1 MKIAVL
7 SDIHGNL
14 LALES
19 VMDDIQARGCE
30 KILFLGD
37 YALAG
42 PEPGD
47 TVNFCMSLSNHDNVE
62 MIQGNTDEMIAY
74 YSDEIYEKVAKNA
87 PIMANALKEEANN
100 LSKNQLEFLKGLP
113 TQKSLTID
121 GVKILMV
128 HGSPRRNN
136 EDIMP
141 NTPPEEVEKMISGVD
156 ADLIL
161 CGHTHIPCG
170 FQTNTE
176 QTVVN
181 DGSVGRP
188 FTENPEACYVTIS
201 TTGDGRYE
209 VEHHFVK
216 YDNYE
221 AAKILAARTF
231 EGADKI
237 AHMLIHP
244 THRHF

>member
-19 VMDDIQARGCE
+19 VLDDIQNQDCK

-42 PEPGD
+42 PEPSD
-47 TVNFCMSLSNHDNVE
+47 TVNFCIALSQKENIE
-62 MIQGNTDEMIAY
+62 MIQGNTDKMIAE
-74 YSDEIYEKVAKNA
+74 YSEDVYNTMKKGA
-87 PIMANALKEEANN
+87 PAMASALKQEAETLTPNQINFLAN
-100 LSKNQLEFLKGLP
+100 LPE
-113 TQKSLTID
+113 QKELTID
-121 GVKILMV
+121 GIKILMV

-141 NTPPEEVEKMISGVD
+141 DTPLEKVEEMLQGTD

-170 FQTNTE
+170 FQTSNN

-188 FTENPEACYVTIS
+188 FTENPDACYAIINTNE
-201 TTGDGRYE
+201 DGSFE
-209 VEHHFVK
+209 VEHRFVK
-216 YDNYE
+216 YDNLQ
-221 AAKILAARTF
+221 ASKTLAQRTF
-231 EGADKI
+231 DGADKI

>member
-19 VMDDIQARGCE
+19 VLEDIQSKGCE

-37 YALAG
+37 YVLAG
-42 PEPGD
+42 PEPVY
-47 TVNFCMSLSNHDNVE
+47 TLNFCMSLSEHDNVE
-62 MIQGNTDEMIAY
+62 MIQGNTDEMIAN
-74 YSDEIYEKVAKNA
+74 YSEEVYNNVAGGA
-87 PIMANALKEEANN
+87 PIMANALREDVSLLTDAQKT
-100 LSKNQLEFLKGLP
+100 FLKNLP
-113 TQKSLTID
+113 KQKSLTID

-141 NTPPEEVEKMISGVD
+141 DTPLSKVEEMVADAD

-170 FQTNTE
+170 FQTNDKK
-176 QTVVN
+176 TVVN

-188 FTENPEACYVTIS
+188 FTQTPNSCYAII
-201 TTGDGRYE
+201 TTLGNGGFE
-209 VEHHFVK
+209 VEHNFVE
-216 YDNYE
+216 YDNIE
-221 AAKILAARTF
+221 ASKTLSARTF
-231 EGADKI
+231 EGADKL
-237 AHMLIHP
+237 AQMLLNP
-244 THRHF
+244 TQRHF

>member
-1 MKIAVL
+1 MRIAVL

-14 LALES
+14 LALEA
-19 VMDDIQARGCE
+19 VLEDIQAKGCD

-47 TVNFCMSLSNHDNVE
+47 TLNFCMSLFKHDNVE
-62 MIQGNTDEMIAY
+62 MIQGNTDKMIA
-74 YSDEIYEKVAKNA
+74 EFTEKTYETVSKGA
-87 PIMANALKEEANN
+87 PVMANALRQEVET
-100 LSKNQLEFLKGLP
+100 LSEN
-113 TQKSLTID
+113 QKSFLSQLPATKELTID

-141 NTPPEEVEKMISGVD
+141 DTPLEKVEEMLEGVD
-156 ADLIL
+156 ANLIL

-170 FQTNTE
+170 FQTNTR

-188 FTENPEACYVTIS
+188 FTPNPDACYAII
-201 TTGDGRYE
+201 TTLGNGE
-209 VEHHFVK
+209 FKVEHNFVK
-216 YDNYE
+216 YDNIQ
-221 AAKILAARTF
+221 ASKILAARNF
-231 EGADKI
+231 YGADKLAYI
-237 AHMLIHP
+237 LINP
-244 THRHF
+244 EQRHV

>member
-14 LALES
+14 LALEA
-19 VMDDIQARGCE
+19 VLEDIKRKECD

-47 TVNFCMSLSNHDNVE
+47 TVNFCMSLSNHDNIE
-62 MIQGNTDEMIAY
+62 MIQGNTDKMIAD
-74 YSDEIYEKVAKNA
+74 YSEEIYNNVAKGA
-87 PIMANALKEEANN
+87 PIMANALKEEAET
-100 LSKNQLEFLKGLP
+100 LSENQIKFLKELP
-113 TQKSLTID
+113 AQKELTVD

-141 NTPPEEVEKMISGVD
+141 TTPLEEVEEMISGVD

-170 FQTNTE
+170 FQTNTK

-188 FTENPEACYVTIS
+188 FTENPEACYAVIS
-201 TTGDGRYE
+201 TKGSGEYE
-209 VEHHFVK
+209 VEHYFVK
-216 YDNYE
+216 YDNYQ
-221 AAKILAARTF
+221 AAKTLAQRKF
-231 EGADKI
+231 DGADKI

>member
-19 VMDDIQARGCE
+19 VLEDIQKRRCE

-47 TVNFCMSLSNHDNVE
+47 TVNFCMSLSQRDNIE
-62 MIQGNTDEMIAY
+62 MIQGNTDKMIAE
-74 YSDEIYEKVAKNA
+74 YSEEVYDNVAQGA
-87 PIMANALKEEANN
+87 PIMANALKEEAET
-100 LSKNQLEFLKGLP
+100 LSVNQIEFLRNLP
-113 TQKSLTID
+113 EKKELTID

-141 NTPPEEVEKMISGVD
+141 DTPLDKVEEMIKDTD

-170 FQTNTE
+170 FQTTTE

-188 FTENPEACYVTIS
+188 FTDNPEACYVIIS
-201 TTGDGRYE
+201 TTGNGGFE
-209 VEHHFVK
+209 IEHNFVK
-216 YDNYE
+216 YDNVQ
-221 AAKILAARTF
+221 ASKTLANRRFA
-231 EGADKI
+231 GADKL

-244 THRHF
+244 TERHF

>member
-19 VMDDIQARGCE
+19 VLTDIESQGCE

-42 PEPGD
+42 PEPSD
-47 TVNFCMSLSNHDNVE
+47 TVNLCMTLSERENVE
-62 MIQGNTDEMIAY
+62 MIQGNTDEMIANF
-74 YSDEIYEKVAKNA
+74 SEDIFNTVSKSA
-87 PIMANALKEEANN
+87 PIMANALKEEAET
-100 LSKNQLEFLKGLP
+100 LSKNQLEFLKNLP
-113 TQKSLTID
+113 KTKEIEAD
-121 GVKILMV
+121 GIKILMV
-128 HGSPRRNN
+128 HGSPRKNN

-141 NTPPEEVEKMISGVD
+141 DTPIEKVEEMLKDVS
-156 ADLIL
+156 ADIIL

-170 FQTNTE
+170 FQTNTK

-188 FTENPEACYVTIS
+188 FTENPESCYAII
-201 TTGDGRYE
+201 TTKGNGDYE
-209 VEHHFVK
+209 VEHRFVP
-216 YDNYE
+216 YDNHS
-221 AAKILAARTF
+221 AAHTLSHRKF
-231 EGADKI
+231 EGADKL

>member
-14 LALES
+14 LALEA
-19 VMDDIQARGCE
+19 VLEDIQRKDCE

-47 TVNFCMSLSNHDNVE
+47 TVNFCMSLSNHDNIE
-62 MIQGNTDEMIAY
+62 MIQGNTDEMIAN
-74 YSDEIYEKVAKNA
+74 YSEEVFNNVSKGA
-87 PIMANALKEEANN
+87 PIMANALKEEAET
-100 LSKNQLEFLKGLP
+100 LSENQIKFLKELP
-113 TQKSLTID
+113 TQKELTID
-121 GVKILMV
+121 GIKILMV

-141 NTPPEEVEKMISGVD
+141 TTPLEEVEKMISGVD

-170 FQTNTE
+170 FQTNTK

-188 FTENPEACYVTIS
+188 FTKNPEACYAVI
-201 TTGDGRYE
+201 TTKSSGEFE
-209 VEHHFVK
+209 VEHYFVK

-221 AAKILAARTF
+221 AAKKMAQRKF
-231 EGADKI
+231 DGADKI

>member
-7 SDIHGNL
+7 SDVHGNL
-14 LALES
+14 LALEA
-19 VMDDIQARGCE
+19 VLEDIRRKSCE

-47 TVNFCMSLSNHDNVE
+47 TVNFCMSLSEHENIE
-62 MIQGNTDEMIAY
+62 MIQGNTDKMIAD
-74 YSDEIYEKVAKNA
+74 YSEEVYENVAKGA
-87 PIMANALKEEANN
+87 PIMANALKQEAEQ
-100 LSKNQLEFLKGLP
+100 LSDNQLKFLKELP
-113 TQKSLTID
+113 VQKELTVD
-121 GVKILMV
+121 GIKILMV

-141 NTPPEEVEKMISGVD
+141 TTPLEEVEKMISGVD
-156 ADLIL
+156 ANLIL

-170 FQTNTE
+170 FQTNTG

-188 FTENPEACYVTIS
+188 FTENPEACYVIIS
-201 TTGDGRYE
+201 TKGSGDFE
-209 VEHHFVK
+209 VEHNFVK
-216 YDNYE
+216 YDNYQ
-221 AAKILAARTF
+221 AAKKLAERTF
-231 EGADKI
+231 DGADKL

-244 THRHF
+244 TQRHF

>member
-47 TVNFCMSLSNHDNVE
+47 TVNFCMSLSKHDNVE

-74 YSDEIYEKVAKNA
+74 YSDEVYEKIAKNA
-87 PIMANALKEEANN
+87 PIMANSLKEEAET
-100 LSKNQLEFLKGLP
+100 LSKNQIEFLKGLP
-113 TQKSLTID
+113 AQKSIIID

-141 NTPPEEVEKMISGVD
+141 DTPLEEVEKMISGVD
-156 ADLIL
+156 ANLIL

-188 FTENPEACYVTIS
+188 FTENPEACYAIVS
-201 TTGDGRYE
+201 TTGNGRYE

-216 YDNYE
+216 YDNDK
-221 AAKILAARTF
+221 AAKVLAARKF

>member
-7 SDIHGNL
+7 SDIHGNM

-19 VMDDIQARGCE
+19 VLEDIQAKGCD

-37 YALAG
+37 YAMAG

-47 TVNFCMSLSNHDNVE
+47 TVNFCMSLSEHDNVE
-62 MIQGNTDEMIAY
+62 MIQGNTDKMIAE
-74 YSDEIYEKVAKNA
+74 YSEEIYNTISKGA
-87 PIMANALKEEANN
+87 PVMANALRKDFEILSEKQKKFLRELPVNKELN
-100 LSKNQLEFLKGLP
+100 
-113 TQKSLTID
+113 ID
-121 GVKILMV
+121 GVNILMV

-141 NTPPEEVEKMISGVD
+141 DTPLEKVEEMLSGVG

-170 FQTNTE
+170 FQTNTR

-188 FTENPEACYVTIS
+188 FTPNPESCYAVI
-201 TTGDGRYE
+201 TTKGSGAFE

-216 YDNYE
+216 YDNIQ
-221 AAKILAARTF
+221 AAKTLAARGF
-231 EGADKI
+231 DGADKLAQI
-237 AHMLIHP
+237 LINP
-244 THRHF
+244 EHRHI

>member
-19 VMDDIQARGCE
+19 VLEDIQKRRCE

-47 TVNFCMSLSNHDNVE
+47 TVNFCMSLSQKDNIE
-62 MIQGNTDEMIAY
+62 MIQGNTDKMIAE
-74 YSDEIYEKVAKNA
+74 YSEEVYDNVAQGA
-87 PIMANALKEEANN
+87 PIMANALKEEAET
-100 LSKNQLEFLKGLP
+100 LSVNQIEFLRNLP
-113 TQKSLTID
+113 EKKELTID

-141 NTPPEEVEKMISGVD
+141 NTPLDKVEEMIKDTD
-156 ADLIL
+156 ANLIL

-170 FQTNTE
+170 FQTTTE

-188 FTENPEACYVTIS
+188 FTDNPESCYVIIS
-201 TTGDGRYE
+201 TTGSGGFE
-209 VEHHFVK
+209 VEHNFVK
-216 YDNYE
+216 YDNVQ
-221 AAKILAARTF
+221 ASKILANRRF
-231 EGADKI
+231 EGADKL

-244 THRHF
+244 TERHF